1 MTASGA
7 GLSAAYAYD
16 PLGRRTTKTVSGT
29 VTSFLHDGDSEI
41 ADYDGGGNLLRRYVP
56 GPAIDDYVAMVTAA
70 GTATFFHTDKT
81 GSIVAMSD
89 ASGNLVEGP
98 YTYDAYG
105 NCFSGG
111 GACAAGVPLRYTGQ
125 RLDPETGL
133 YYYLARYYSAALGRF
148 LQIDPV
154 GYKDDLNAYTYVGN
168 DPTDLADPTGLIKAP
183 GKCNTGSKSP
193 GGGDVAGCNVAFDA
207 NSDGNGSVRGS
218 GNSGS
223 QVTHPVQRAFDP
235 LGTNGAPSTAPDNSG
250 IETVV
255 VTADRSRTQPIS
267 DFVSPFQA
275 NNLNVGAVPS

>member
-56 GPAIDDYVAMVTAA
+56 GPAIDDYVAMITAA

-81 GSIVAMSD
+81 GSIVGMSD

-111 GACAAGVPLRYTGQ
+111 GA
-125 RLDPETGL
+125 
-133 YYYLARYYSAALGRF
+133 
-148 LQIDPV
+148 
-154 GYKDDLNAYTYVGN
+154 
-168 DPTDLADPTGLIKAP
+168 
-183 GKCNTGSKSP
+183 
-193 GGGDVAGCNVAFDA
+193 GGGAWVSNARTMAQT
-207 NSDGNGSVRGS
+207 S
-218 GNSGS
+218 GGFRVQSLTLGIINFQFAQSGQTWVLS
-223 QVTHPVQRAFDP
+223 
-235 LGTNGAPSTAPDNSG
+235 
-250 IETVV
+250 
-255 VTADRSRTQPIS
+255 
-267 DFVSPFQA
+267 VSPTEGGLGYSEYHTNTFWT
-275 NNLNVGAVPS
+275 LH

>member
-29 VTSFLHDGDSEI
+29 VTSFLHDGDNEI

-89 ASGNLVEGP
+89 TSGNLVEGP

-133 YYYLARYYSAALGRF
+133 YYYRARYYSAALGRF
-148 LQIDPV
+148 LQIDPI
-154 GYKDDLNAYTYVGN
+154 GYEDDLDPYTYVQD
-168 DPTDLADPTGLIKAP
+168 DPTDRTDPSGEYGMDDPRWDSLARAQ
-183 GKCNTGSKSP
+183 
-193 GGGDVAGCNVAFDA
+193 VQW
-207 NSDGNGSVRGS
+207 VRE
-218 GNSGS
+218 
-223 QVTHPVQRAFDP
+223 HPREA
-235 LGTNGAPSTAPDNSG
+235 
-250 IETVV
+250 
-255 VTADRSRTQPIS
+255 
-267 DFVSPFQA
+267 
-275 NNLNVGAVPS
+275 